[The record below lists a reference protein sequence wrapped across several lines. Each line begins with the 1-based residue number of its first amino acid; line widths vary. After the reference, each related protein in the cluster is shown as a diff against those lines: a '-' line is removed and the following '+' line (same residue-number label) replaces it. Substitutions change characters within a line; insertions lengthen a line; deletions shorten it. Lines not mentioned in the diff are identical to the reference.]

1 MRYNFVEMTGSSPVS
16 PSNNIMDN
24 QEIYDLYVL
33 QSKNVRRLKK
43 VQKSLVK
50 DINFYLQKNDDFQ
63 VEIKTK
69 LLALLYC
76 TISEAQFIQIL
87 HTPSGFSYAEITQI
101 KNQRSITESWKLMID
116 LAMDKVGDWRNNAD
130 LNGRRNKL
138 HEIIKTYIEEPHG
151 IRNKIAH
158 GQWIHALNSN
168 NTKENEEITQKINSL
183 NVVSLTIWAEVHQY
197 LALIIRDLIQ
207 SPQIGHHNNY
217 WVNLVELEQYLQ
229 KSANWTI
236 EKRKERLQKK
246 QMKTAPNKKAPKR
259 GGTQRRP

>member
-1 MRYNFVEMTGSSPVS
+1 MRYNYVEMMGSSPVS

-33 QSKNVRRLKK
+33 QSKNVRRLKQ
-43 VQKSLVK
+43 VQKSLIK

-87 HTPSGFSYAEITQI
+87 HTPSGFSFAEITQI
-101 KNQRSITESWKLMID
+101 KNQRSITECWKLMID
-116 LAMDKVGDWRNNAD
+116 LAMNKVGYWQNIAD
-130 LNGRRNKL
+130 LNGRRTKL
-138 HEIIKTYIEEPHG
+138 HEIIETYIEEPHG

-168 NTKENEEITQKINSL
+168 NTKENEELTQKIGGL
-183 NVVSLTIWAEVHQY
+183 NVIVLTIWAEVHQY

-207 SPQIGHHNNY
+207 SPQVGHYNLY
-217 WVNLVELEQYLQ
+217 WVNLVELEQFLQ
-229 KSANWTI
+229 KSSTWTI
-236 EKRKERLQKK
+236 QKRKERLQKK
-246 QMKTAPNKKAPKR
+246 KIITAPNR
-259 GGTQRRP
+259 VE

>member
-16 PSNNIMDN
+16 PSKIIMDN

-33 QSKNVRRLKK
+33 QSKNVRRLKQ
-43 VQKSLVK
+43 VQKSLIK
-50 DINFYLQKNDDFQ
+50 DINFYMQKNDSFQ

-87 HTPSGFSYAEITQI
+87 HTPSGFSYTEITQI

-116 LAMDKVGDWRNNAD
+116 LAMGKVGNWQDNDD
-130 LNGRRNKL
+130 LSSRRNKL

-168 NTKENEEITQKINSL
+168 NTKENEEITQKISNL
-183 NVVSLTIWAEVHQY
+183 NVIDLTIWSEVHQY
-197 LALIIRDLIQ
+197 LALIIRDLVQ

-217 WVNLVELEQYLQ
+217 WVNLVDLEQYLEES
-229 KSANWTI
+229 KDWTI
-236 EKRKERLQKK
+236 EKRKERLKKKKK
-246 QMKTAPNKKAPKR
+246 QHPTKPICKR
-259 GGTQRRP
+259 ADCD